1 MQLDESNSFD
11 EIFINDNTK
20 KKNGVINKSIKLLI
34 SKNLYIYFSPE
45 KNYISL
51 TPIISANNI
60 DLLFDLYN
68 LNKLNI
74 SKQVIQEKIKLILQN
89 SIKLNEIKNFK
100 HNGIKI
106 QKSGKDIK
114 IIDNKFINDCLI
126 LSKINNYQ
134 CLYNIANKISTTL
147 FKKLTNFEYLKKDNS
162 NTNSNFITVGLK
174 LGKIFFSVSKPSPN
188 AKLAKLNATI
198 NFINKFLPDKYSI
211 EIINNIMQNIQ
222 NKEINEKEN
231 KNEFLQNK
239 RNINNKQE
247 EYKEYKSN
255 ILPNNKKINF
265 NNKNYN
271 NYLFKRNTN
280 NKYIPVD
287 EILLGDLSIVDEHLN
302 DFKYS
307 PMKMMEMIKNSEKYR
322 GYDFTFQYSQ
332 LNNKNYFYKIEI
344 ALCSQKLG
352 IKVKGF
358 GNTKQE
364 AENKCA
370 LNCLTAIF
378 RNKFKTYYELHN
390 YFENKN
396 GKYLDIIL

>member
-20 KKNGVINKSIKLLI
+20 KKNSIINKSIKLLI

-198 NFINKFLPDKYSI
+198 NFINKFLPEKYSI

-222 NKEINEKEN
+222 KKEIDKKED
-231 KNEFLQNK
+231 KKEFLQNK
-239 RNINNKQE
+239 RNYEQENKANTP
-247 EYKEYKSN
+247 YKC
-255 ILPNNKKINF
+255 KKTNLKF
-265 NNKNYN
+265 NYSN

-280 NKYIPVD
+280 NQYIPVD
-287 EILLGDLSIVDEHLN
+287 KILLGDVSIVDEHLN

-307 PMKMMEMIKNSEKYR
+307 PMKMMEMIINTEKYR
-322 GYDFTFQYSQ
+322 GFDFTFNYSQ

-352 IKVKGF
+352 IKVKGY

>member
-20 KKNGVINKSIKLLI
+20 KKNSIINKSIKLLI

-147 FKKLTNFEYLKKDNS
+147 FKKLTNFEYLKKDNINS
-162 NTNSNFITVGLK
+162 NANSNFITVGLK

-198 NFINKFLPDKYSI
+198 NFINKFLPEKYSI

-222 NKEINEKEN
+222 KKEIDKKED
-231 KNEFLQNK
+231 KKEFLQNK
-239 RNINNKQE
+239 RNYEQENKANTP
-247 EYKEYKSN
+247 YN
-255 ILPNNKKINF
+255 CKKINLKF
-265 NNKNYN
+265 NYIN

-280 NKYIPVD
+280 NQYIPVD
-287 EILLGDLSIVDEHLN
+287 KILLGDVSIVDEHLN

-307 PMKMMEMIKNSEKYR
+307 PMKMMEMIINTEKYR
-322 GYDFTFQYSQ
+322 GFDFTFNYSQ

-352 IKVKGF
+352 IKVKGY